1 MTIKKEKTDDTL
13 RVEIEGSVD
22 AVTAPEL
29 ERELLPELSDV
40 KSIIFDMKDMDY
52 ISSAGLRVLLKVYQ
66 ITSVKQSPI
75 ILENVRDELMYIFND
90 SGFAKFME
98 IR

>member
-1 MTIKKEKTDDTL
+1 MTVKKEKTDDTL

-22 AVTAPEL
+22 AVTSPEL

-40 KSIIFDMKDMDY
+40 NSIIFNMKDMDY
-52 ISSAGLRVLLKVYQ
+52 ISSAGLRVLLKIYQ
-66 ITSVKQSPI
+66 IISVKKSVI
-75 ILENVRDELMYIFND
+75 VLENVRDEFKYIFMD

>member
-1 MTIKKEKTDDTL
+1 MTVKKEKTDDTL

-22 AVTAPEL
+22 AVTSPEL

-40 KSIIFDMKDMDY
+40 NSIIFNMKDMDY

-66 ITSVKQSPI
+66 IIRGQLRSAQEVPVRSQQSQH
-75 ILENVRDELMYIFND
+75 R
-90 SGFAKFME
+90 SCS
-98 IR
+98 

>member
-1 MTIKKEKTDDTL
+1 MTVKKEKTDDTL